1 MAAHSRCISSHL
13 MSYLV
18 AWRNPQGREEGWM
31 NRPQTFPGLATKL
44 ISAGGFCVLT
54 AGAAVETVA
63 YGAIAVLTLTIYP
76 LTDRPFQYAVKL
88 HESSS
93 FTALWALADAVLIN
107 WFFPNLFTHE
117 SLARGWSGFI
127 NPTRINLFR
136 FEDRIYVAEWQMRLQ
151 GAAGNPLL
159 DGLIRQGADVNKL
172 IDDGATFITENII
185 LGMDPAT
192 LEMFKGKDTNILM
205 YVLTKAVFIYAFGSK
220 LNDEIP
226 KFFKEET
233 RNGITQLRS
242 NNPLLDQTKRE
253 LDRKM
258 ESLVSFDEEKINNDT
273 QPLFN
278 ELRKIGY
285 KELHNT
291 DNSLLVARCWDKAAS
306 SQATESSV

>member
-1 MAAHSRCISSHL
+1 MAPSRCISSHF

-18 AWRNPQGREEGWM
+18 TWRNPQGREEGWM
-31 NRPQTFPGLATKL
+31 NRPQTFPGLAKKL

-88 HESSS
+88 LESSS
-93 FTALWALADAVLIN
+93 FTVLWALADGVFIN

-136 FEDRIYVAEWQMRLQ
+136 FEDRIYVAEWQIRVQ

-159 DGLIRQGADVNKL
+159 DGLVRQGMDMNKL
-172 IDDGATFITENII
+172 INEGASFMTEN
-185 LGMDPAT
+185 LLTEMDETT
-192 LEMFKGKDTNILM
+192 LDLFKNKDVNIFM
-205 YVLTKAVFIYAFGSK
+205 YVVTKAVFIYALGSK
-220 LNDEIP
+220 LKDDIP

-233 RNGITQLRS
+233 RDGIRQLRS
-242 NNPLLDQTKRE
+242 KNPLLDEIKLE
-253 LDRKM
+253 LNRKM
-258 ESLVSFDEEKINNDT
+258 ESLISFDEEKINQGAQT
-273 QPLFN
+273 LFN
-278 ELRKIGY
+278 ELRNVGY
-285 KELHNT
+285 KELHN
-291 DNSLLVARCWDKAAS
+291 SLFVNYCWDKAAPS
-306 SQATESSV
+306 LPTEPSV

>member
-1 MAAHSRCISSHL
+1 

-18 AWRNPQGREEGWM
+18 TWRNPQGREEEWM

-63 YGAIAVLTLTIYP
+63 YSAIAVLTLTIYP

-88 HESSS
+88 LESSS
-93 FTALWALADAVLIN
+93 FTTLWALADAAFIN
-107 WFFPNLFTHE
+107 WFFPNLLTHE
-117 SLARGWSGFI
+117 SLARGWSRFI

-136 FEDRIYVAEWQMRLQ
+136 FEDGIYVAEWQIRLQ

-159 DGLIRQGADVNKL
+159 DGLIGQGADVNKL

-185 LGMDPAT
+185 AGMDPAT
-192 LEMFKGKDTNILM
+192 LEMFKGKDTNIFM

-220 LNDEIP
+220 LNDQIP
-226 KFFKEET
+226 KFFQEET

-242 NNPLLDQTKRE
+242 NNPLSDEVKPE
-253 LDRKM
+253 LNRKM
-258 ESLVSFDEEKINNDT
+258 ESLISFDEEKINNDAL
-273 QPLFN
+273 PLFN

-291 DNSLLVARCWDKAAS
+291 DNSLFVTRCWDKAAS
-306 SQATESSV
+306 SQPAESSV